1 MKRKNLLKRSKSEVC
16 QGIPQLSIS
25 RGKSGHAKWR
35 CVGRIPLGLNFPSI
49 YEIREMISRG
59 SAMIEIRKSKKR
71 ERKIIFLHNIGYKVI
86 TDQLISTIISV
97 IPIS

>member
-1 MKRKNLLKRSKSEVC
+1 MKRKNLLKRNKSKTC

-49 YEIREMISRG
+49 YEIREMISHG
-59 SAMIEIRKSKKR
+59 STAIEVRKSKNGN
-71 ERKIIFLHNIGYKVI
+71 RKIVLLHNIGYKVI
-86 TDQLISTIISV
+86 TDRLISTIISV
-97 IPIS
+97 MQIS